1 MRAHRDGQIFTEGIN
16 SEANIKE
23 HWWTNYLDRRN
34 LKGAAFFCRGKIF
47 LGPKWIASK
56 AEPYLDLLSGISR
69 RNLVTRRLRQQQ

>member
-34 LKGAAFFCRGKIF
+34 LKGAAFSVGEIF
-47 LGPKWIASK
+47 LAPKWIASK